1 MFDIPTIY
9 QKKTALLPY
18 HSTNVLKLIFIFVLS
33 VIFTFNLFSQTNEE
47 LPPYP
52 PENPEIIPIS
62 EIYEGMEGVGYT
74 VIHGTNVEPFKVKVL
89 SILKK
94 RWHNSDAI
102 LIRCEGLNLD
112 HSGTVAGMSGSP
124 IYFDGKIAG
133 ALAFGWNYAK
143 DPIAGV
149 TPIEEMYK
157 LYEDTN
163 AKAPMLGFADDNS
176 LQTPLMFSGISSK
189 AFNEYSSVFK
199 KSGFYPMQAGGSV
212 SDTNQASKFLFGDSV
227 AIVLADGDI
236 SLAGIGTVSHTDDE
250 KFLLFGHSMWSKG
263 RIIAPV
269 SRAYIN
275 HIVASVSSSFKLGY
289 AYSNYLGYTVYD
301 GAFGVSGVYG
311 EVPENVMV
319 PVKVEIEDQT
329 FLTRDFNFRVLN
341 DPAYFSDI
349 LSMAIYSA
357 VSSAAGENEEGV
369 FSISYEIETD
379 YFKEPYKVS
388 NRILS
393 YSSTDAFKDAIAQ
406 VISPVSFFI
415 RNNFNRVGIKSV
427 KLSIKRTGLK
437 YVFLND
443 ITLVEPRAVA
453 GETIHLRLGYT
464 PYGKEK
470 QYVDVP
476 VRLPVNLKTDVYTIY
491 AANEYIFNYAEQLF
505 MPSKYEI
512 RSLDDVQRI
521 YGKSYDDSALK
532 VWLYSSSRGVQIG
545 KDLYPTLP
553 SSRYG
558 TMAKNATSDK
568 AAVITP
574 INGNYQMDSSILG
587 LMKLD
592 IIIEGARKYENR

>member
-1 MFDIPTIY
+1 MSGIDLEQNGSSFSDLMYKWKFKEDDWLVNIVLGNPNIRFRIFRLKSYNSQEINNIIYDIY
-9 QKKTALLPY
+9 KDVKK
-18 HSTNVLKLIFIFVLS
+18 HRMKLELNSKEFI
-33 VIFTFNLFSQTNEE
+33 E
-47 LPPYP
+47 
-52 PENPEIIPIS
+52 
-62 EIYEGMEGVGYT
+62 
-74 VIHGTNVEPFKVKVL
+74 
-89 SILKK
+89 KK
-94 RWHNSDAI
+94 KYLTDPSNSDKI
-102 LIRCEGLNLD
+102 QISLEDEYTLKYLI
-112 HSGTVAGMSGSP
+112 
-124 IYFDGKIAG
+124 
-133 ALAFGWNYAK
+133 
-143 DPIAGV
+143 
-149 TPIEEMYK
+149 EMYK

-369 FSISYEIETD
+369 FSISY
-379 YFKEPYKVS
+379 
-388 NRILS
+388 
-393 YSSTDAFKDAIAQ
+393 
-406 VISPVSFFI
+406 
-415 RNNFNRVGIKSV
+415 
-427 KLSIKRTGLK
+427 LK
-437 YVFLND
+437 ML
-443 ITLVEPRAVA
+443 
-453 GETIHLRLGYT
+453 
-464 PYGKEK
+464 
-470 QYVDVP
+470 
-476 VRLPVNLKTDVYTIY
+476 
-491 AANEYIFNYAEQLF
+491 
-505 MPSKYEI
+505 
-512 RSLDDVQRI
+512 
-521 YGKSYDDSALK
+521 
-532 VWLYSSSRGVQIG
+532 
-545 KDLYPTLP
+545 
-553 SSRYG
+553 
-558 TMAKNATSDK
+558 
-568 AAVITP
+568 
-574 INGNYQMDSSILG
+574 
-587 LMKLD
+587 
-592 IIIEGARKYENR
+592 